1 MPKNQMKYRI
11 NFINSSY
18 RRFYQAHKNEINKA
32 FQRCASQGEFVLR
45 KDVEIFE
52 KNLAKFCG
60 AKYAVGVNSGTDAI
74 FLSLKALGIGKGDE
88 VITVSHTFIASIQD
102 IIHCGAIPVFVDI
115 KEDGLMDVSQIEGVI
130 TRKTKAIMPIH
141 LSGKVCD
148 MKEIMRIAKKYKLAV
163 IEDACQAL
171 GAVYN
176 KKKAGNIGD
185 TGCFSFISAKLLG
198 CYGDGGGVTTNRK
211 DIYKKL
217 LLLRNH
223 WNINQLSLLGY
234 QPKQPKIMD
243 WGWNSRLD
251 NVQAA
256 ILNVKFKY
264 LKWILK
270 RRKEIAM
277 IYNKELKSIKKLI
290 LPVQYPGQ
298 IYQEYILIM
307 PNIYKFR
314 NFMAKKGI
322 ELLIRDTTPNYKL
335 KGLGLDKAK
344 LPVTD
349 KLALNSVRLPIYPEL
364 KDEEVKYIIKSV
376 KEFFNQ

>member
-1 MPKNQMKYRI
+1 MKYKI

-18 RRFYQAHKNEINKA
+18 RRYYQAHKAEINKA
-32 FQRCASQGEFVLR
+32 FQKCASQGEFVLR

-60 AKYAVGVNSGTDAI
+60 TKYAVGVNSGTDAI

-88 VITVSHTFIASIQD
+88 VITVSHTFIASIQV
-102 IIHCGAIPVFVDI
+102 IIHCGAIPIFIDVKD
-115 KEDGLMDVSQIEGVI
+115 DGLMNVNQIKKVI
-130 TRKTKAIMPIH
+130 TPKTKAIMPVH
-141 LSGKVCD
+141 LSGKVCEMD
-148 MKEIMRIAKKYKLAV
+148 EIMKIAKEHGLVV

-171 GAVYN
+171 GAIYN
-176 KKKAGNIGD
+176 KKKAGSIGD
-185 TGCFSFISAKLLG
+185 TGCFSFISAKLMG
-198 CYGDGGGVTTNRK
+198 CYGDGGGITTNRK

-251 NVQAA
+251 NIQAA

-264 LKWILK
+264 LNWILK
-270 RRKEIAM
+270 RRKNIAM
-277 IYNKELKSIKKLI
+277 QYNKGLKGIKNLKLPI
-290 LPVQYPGQ
+290 QYAGQ
-298 IYQEYILIM
+298 IYQEYILNM

-314 NFMAKKGI
+314 KFMEKKGI

-335 KGLGLDKAK
+335 KGLGLNHFN
-344 LPVTD
+344 LPLTD
-349 KLALNSVRLPIYPEL
+349 KLASNSVRLPIYPEL
-364 KDEEVKYIIKSV
+364 KDKEVKYIIKSV
-376 KEFFNQ
+376 REFFK